1 MCSCAI
7 LSMLSRFVLML
18 RTSWLGSPTSAIRVR
33 LDYLISHNPPK
44 TESCTQPFSGRTR
57 VEIVTAH
64 DWLAATLS
72 TSRLQ
77 RATSRC
83 QLAYPVARDP
93 QLFAEKKF
101 RARPMVRTHAV
112 CARAVRPRA
121 SEAPI
126 HQNFLSPLLF
136 PSRSLRPSHPTPS
149 RQPADTSRQN
159 GQGSAPNRSGRWP
172 EPRSRTLIPSPF
184 ANTSSPPY
192 TRAGASRTHIHTMS
206 ICGLTSWR
214 ISAFLAG

>member
-93 QLFAEKKF
+93 QLFAEKKIP
-101 RARPMVRTHAV
+101 RQAHGADPCGV
-112 CARAVRPRA
+112 CACGASSCERSPHPPKFPESPPLPFSIPSTITPNAESTTRRHITTKWPRK
-121 SEAPI
+121 
-126 HQNFLSPLLF
+126 
-136 PSRSLRPSHPTPS
+136 R
-149 RQPADTSRQN
+149 
-159 GQGSAPNRSGRWP
+159 P
-172 EPRSRTLIPSPF
+172 EPVWP
-184 ANTSSPPY
+184 
-192 TRAGASRTHIHTMS
+192 
-206 ICGLTSWR
+206 
-214 ISAFLAG
+214 LA